1 MSVYFISDLHL
12 KPERPDLS
20 RAFSSFLSHTAQGAD
35 ALYLLGDIFDAWIG
49 DDAPVPGIEPLVAQ
63 LKQLSDGGCKIYFQH
78 GNRDF
83 LVGSDFTDRI
93 GAELLP
99 EQTVHTLPIG
109 KALILHG
116 DQLCTDDQEYM
127 QFRAMVRNPAWQ
139 QQILSKPIDERIA
152 LAKQLRTTS
161 QERTAEKDDY
171 ITDVNADE
179 VNKQLNKADVTLMI
193 HGHTHR
199 PAIHTFDTQGHEATR
214 IVLGDW
220 DTQGWYLKVDH
231 DNYQLI
237 SFDIADAP

>member
-1 MSVYFISDLHL
+1 MSVYFISDIHL

-20 RAFSSFLSHTAQGAD
+20 RAFSYFLSHIAQGAD

-49 DDAPVPGIEPLVAQ
+49 DDAPVPGIEPLVSQ
-63 LKQLSDGGCKIYFQH
+63 LKQLSDSGCKIYFQH

-83 LVGSDFTDRI
+83 LVGKVFTNSI

-99 EQTVHTLPIG
+99 EQIVHSLPIG
-109 KALILHG
+109 NALILHG

-139 QQILSKPIDERIA
+139 HEILSKPIAERIA
-152 LAKQLRTTS
+152 LAKQLRATS
-161 QERTAEKDDY
+161 KERTAEKDEY

-179 VNKQLNKADVTLMI
+179 VNKQLNEAHVKLMI

-199 PAIHTFDTQGHEATR
+199 PAIHKLTIEGNEATR

-220 DTQGWYLKVDH
+220 EALGWYLKVDP
-231 DNYQLI
+231 DKYDLI
-237 SFDIADAP
+237 SFKIADVI